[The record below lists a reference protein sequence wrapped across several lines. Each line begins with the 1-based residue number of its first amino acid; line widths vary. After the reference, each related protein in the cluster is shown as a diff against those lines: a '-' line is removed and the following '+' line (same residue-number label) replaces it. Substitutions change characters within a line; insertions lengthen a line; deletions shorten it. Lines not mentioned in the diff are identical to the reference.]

1 MRILAVSL
9 MTVLLTTA
17 TYAEPSLCV
26 SSTGKS
32 VSVHGVANVHL
43 RPDRVSFSVGVE
55 TRAAGVAEAFKAN
68 TVGVNAVLAALKQ
81 KGVTPEEV
89 QTSSFD
95 ITTEPAT
102 KAHSR
107 RFKVGSLV
115 TVTRSETSSV
125 GDLLQAAVGAG
136 ANQAGDLRFFVAD
149 PTGSR
154 QHGLELAFQDARS
167 RAEALAALSKKTLAD
182 VLCVSDQSVY
192 PDEGM
197 LSRGRSFGDNETP
210 IVEAGVEEM
219 TFSVSVVFELK

>member
-1 MRILAVSL
+1 MRIVAVSL
-9 MTVLLTTA
+9 VTVLLITP
-17 TYAEPSLCV
+17 TYAEPSLCG

-32 VSVHGVANVHL
+32 ISVHGVAAIQL

-55 TRAAGVAEAFKAN
+55 TRATGVAEAFKAN

-81 KGVTPEEV
+81 KGVTPEEI

-107 RFKVGSLV
+107 RFKVGSFV

-136 ANQAGDLRFFVAD
+136 ANQAGELRFFVAD

-167 RAEALAALSKKTLAD
+167 RAEALAALSKKTLGD

-192 PDEGM
+192 PDNEV
-197 LSRGRSFGDNETP
+197 RSQLRSLGYNGTP
-210 IVEAGVEEM
+210 IVEPGVEDV